1 MVEVRR
7 TDRARYDRLI
17 RAMERE
23 AGRLAAQKR
32 EEAVEHRP
40 LLRRKYG
47 TLAERLGAER
57 ASHAAAQSA
66 LRQRQNGT
74 HELSTI

>member
-32 EEAVEHRP
+32 GSRRTQTVAAPKVRDAGRTTGRGEGQPCSGAVSFAP
-40 LLRRKYG
+40 TSKW
-47 TLAERLGAER
+47 
-57 ASHAAAQSA
+57 
-66 LRQRQNGT
+66 NP
-74 HELSTI
+74 